1 MLVGGLNIAQTAIK
15 RVPGVN
21 GRPADSLV
29 EELNRLSSCGAG
41 VNHREPRAGPLLER
55 GAISCHHRV
64 PQIAKGLEDKTTR
77 GTYQCLRLCDRT
89 LSEGL
94 VAQRRLVCR
103 RGFERHRLL
112 FRQRD
117 ELLDRAAGDSE
128 GYCGKLVQQQI
139 GQPVQGTVSLNGRRR
154 QIERPLLGDESILYA

>member
-1 MLVGGLNIAQTAIK
+1 MLVGGLNIAQTAIE

-21 GRPADSLV
+21 GRPSDSLV
-29 EELNRLSSCGAG
+29 EELNRLSACGAG
-41 VNHREPRAGPLLER
+41 VNHRQPRAGPLLER
-55 GAISCHHRV
+55 RAIAAHHRV
-64 PQIAKGLEDKTTR
+64 PQFAKGLEDKTTR

-128 GYCGKLVQQQI
+128 GDRGSLYSNKL
-139 GQPVQGTVSLNGRRR
+139 GSRYRGPSR
-154 QIERPLLGDESILYA
+154 